1 MNFIQKIMT
10 IDEYISIKNWAYNSV
25 EYFRNLS
32 LKEKYNFIKSLP
44 INNKEVLNIFLS
56 TLILPNDLE
65 LMTLFSNNKN
75 LNEIAHKFNVPFTLI
90 IRKKLELREMNI
102 VGYIKSGKISQ
113 QSALQQP
120 VNLNNKDD
128 IDDLLLT
135 IFPNQ
140 PYIAYK
146 QKEDFEAKQKIL
158 TMLTIS

>member
-10 IDEYISIKNWAYNSV
+10 IDEYIAIKNWAYNNV

-44 INNKEVLNIFLS
+44 FNNKEILNIFLS

-65 LMTLFSNNKN
+65 LVTLFSNNKN

-90 IRKKLELREMNI
+90 IRKKLELSEMDI
-102 VGYIKSGKISQ
+102 ISYIESGKISH

-120 VNLNNKDD
+120 INLNDEDD
-128 IDDLLLT
+128 IDDLLLAV
-135 IFPNQ
+135 FPDQ
-140 PYIAYK
+140 PYITYTKK
-146 QKEDFEAKQKIL
+146 QNELVKQKIL
-158 TMLTIS
+158 ELLKK